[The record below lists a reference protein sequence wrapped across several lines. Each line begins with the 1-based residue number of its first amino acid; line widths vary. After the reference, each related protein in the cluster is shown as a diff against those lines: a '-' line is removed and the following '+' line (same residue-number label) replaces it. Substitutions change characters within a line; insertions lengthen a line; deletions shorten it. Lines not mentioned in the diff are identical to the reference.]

1 MDSDGEVRSEGVG
14 VVKGRTSGRGVVV
27 VVVDARRGVG
37 SATVDGWP

>member
-1 MDSDGEVRSEGVG
+1 MDSDGEVKSEGVG

-27 VVVDARRGVG
+27 VVDARRGVG